1 MPTLAINKQAL
12 HDYDILQKLEAGLV
26 LSGPEVKSVRDG
38 HVSLK
43 GAFATVHEGEI
54 LLTNAH
60 ISPYSHARQ
69 GREYNPTHSR
79 TLLLSKKEIARLIGQ
94 LQQKGLTLLPLSI
107 YTKGSR
113 IKVELGL
120 GRGRKQFE
128 KRELIKKRAVTREIR
143 HELKRA
149 S

>member
-1 MPTLAINKQAL
+1 MPTIAVNKQAL
-12 HDYDILQKLEAGLV
+12 HDHDILQKFEAGLV
-26 LSGPEVKSVRDG
+26 LSGQEVKSVRAG

-43 GAFATVHEGEI
+43 AAYATIHDGQVQ
-54 LLTNAH
+54 LTNAH
-60 ISPYSHARQ
+60 ISPYPNAHV
-69 GREYNPTHSR
+69 GRDYDPTRSR

-94 LQQKGLTLLPLSI
+94 LQQKGLTLLPLSL
-107 YTKGSR
+107 YTRGSR

-128 KRELIKKRAVTREIR
+128 KRELLKKRAVTREIR
-143 HELKRA
+143 HELKRG